1 MANTVAKAGGVQFA
15 AGSLKPKIPGTLRC
29 LVAEAVREFHMIG
42 EGDKVLVGLSVGGER
57 DREGGGERGREG
69 VQMRCASFI

>member
-57 DREGGGERGREG
+57 ERQREGGRER
-69 VQMRCASFI
+69 

>member
-1 MANTVAKAGGVQFA
+1 METLVAKAGGVQFA

-57 DREGGGERGREG
+57 ERERGRERER
-69 VQMRCASFI
+69 V